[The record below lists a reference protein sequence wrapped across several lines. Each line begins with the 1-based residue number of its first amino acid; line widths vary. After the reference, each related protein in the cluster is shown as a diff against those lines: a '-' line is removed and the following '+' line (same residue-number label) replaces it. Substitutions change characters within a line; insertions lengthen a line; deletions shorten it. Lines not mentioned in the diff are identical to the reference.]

1 MIQSPSTR
9 SQKNAVC
16 TTCTRRLVML
26 AYRRQPLFRLVREPL
41 RVAMQVL
48 CWLYRVDPTVYIVRT
63 PACYGCP
70 RFQKL
75 ALKERS
81 ALFRW
86 LNDRIN
92 PLFDH
97 MIARIV
103 AEEEIQR
110 AKAYARAA
118 SSGMVQP
125 DVAAA
130 WMPEEGISR
139 ASAAEAPK
147 TGGEGSGNHA
157 R

>member
-1 MIQSPSTR
+1 MIRSPS
-9 SQKNAVC
+9 SDPHKNAVC
-16 TTCTRRLVML
+16 TTCTRKLVIL

-41 RVAMQVL
+41 RVAMRAL

-92 PLFDH
+92 PLFDT

-118 SSGMVQP
+118 SSGTVQP
-125 DVAAA
+125 DLATA
-130 WMPEEGISR
+130 WMHGEGVSR
-139 ASAAEAPK
+139 ASAAGARE
-147 TGGEGSGNHA
+147 TGKEGLGNHA